1 MAQIQL
7 QLCRLGLHIFSA
19 MSHCWSDSWE
29 CKWGRPQEVPEGV
42 KYQQHTKNYRCQLA
56 PKEPPEFPST
66 QDLFGASGASSSQ
79 DKIEYPRYIREP
91 EVFCGKGHRVYL
103 SRIPWQNGCRECKV
117 PIRKQCFF
125 FNYD

>member
-29 CKWGRPQEVPEGV
+29 CKWSRPQEVPEGV

-79 DKIEYPRYIREP
+79 DKIEYPRY
-91 EVFCGKGHRVYL
+91 L

-125 FNYD
+125 FMIN

>member
-29 CKWGRPQEVPEGV
+29 GKWSRPQEVPEGV

-66 QDLFGASGASSSQ
+66 QDLFGASAS
-79 DKIEYPRYIREP
+79 
-91 EVFCGKGHRVYL
+91 FGKNFNMC
-103 SRIPWQNGCRECKV
+103 IA
-117 PIRKQCFF
+117 RKKRTNQKMQKL
-125 FNYD
+125 